1 MTCPRATVP
10 CVIGEWGSHPPC
22 QVSAVRAPP
31 KRAPTA
37 IEKNSLGSR
46 NSTTAKTHD
55 AKQWLMQLNNNHS
68 TFHMKAIIHET
79 HKNSHGLCN
88 SMTSKTQPTRR
99 LSKAIVH
106 SDQKQKF
113 IQIKSN
119 SSFSST
125 TTKTTIPRRL
135 GSSTAGSILTNQSW
149 RSGSRSNDRQ
159 GFSSPL
165 WVQGLCSHS
174 CCMLRSCNC
183 KQNCDTTAQTI
194 N

>member
-1 MTCPRATVP
+1 M
-10 CVIGEWGSHPPC
+10 
-22 QVSAVRAPP
+22 RAPP

-106 SDQKQKF
+106 SVQRQPKPQSHAGLDPQQLGASSQTSPEEAGAGATTGRALARHDECRVNARILVACYYLVITNKHFTQQR
-113 IQIKSN
+113 IQLEVSLHV
-119 SSFSST
+119 SLHE
-125 TTKTTIPRRL
+125 PPM
-135 GSSTAGSILTNQSW
+135 LTVH
-149 RSGSRSNDRQ
+149 
-159 GFSSPL
+159 P
-165 WVQGLCSHS
+165 
-174 CCMLRSCNC
+174 
-183 KQNCDTTAQTI
+183 
-194 N
+194 